1 MNGNISDAENGQNSP
16 VLSGGQSK
24 IRVVPDTC
32 FWIGLA
38 GLDFVDRYFRWEKKK
53 ARMDSTA
60 AAFRYFREN
69 MDRIEF
75 VMTDFLRD
83 EIDVVCRKI
92 LKRAKN
98 KGLAEPYVREIKR
111 KISALMDTIDKNV
124 TPYDIDSGEYINAH
138 PELPVLP
145 VEEGRTTE
153 NPDRHLFAIAQALGD
168 IPGGAS
174 ESIILTVDMKHV
186 ISTGKYRNTT
196 PLSPDLFEDVA
207 EMIFYMEEKKA
218 EKKAEKRAEEER
230 IAQTLV
236 EMSIPMLDKP
246 AVEKLVEKARVSAD
260 ISLERK
266 IREIQAERE
275 HQKAMREEAEE
286 ETINEQ
292 LRMLNVV

>member
-1 MNGNISDAENGQNSP
+1 MNGNIGDAENGQNSP

-218 EKKAEKRAEEER
+218 EKRAKEER